1 MCGGRGTR
9 LDATK
14 EKPLFK
20 VAGRPMVDRVLDALE
35 GGIVERIYP
44 VVSPHAADTRDRLV
58 PQYETIETTGE
69 GYVADLRVAL
79 DDGRVARPVL
89 TVVADLPLL
98 APAQVNLVVERYDG
112 RHLTVCTPVA
122 LKEALDVSTDRTRG
136 HGGYELAPVGLNVIA
151 ANDTGTNETVDRN
164 DNDPLVDHNHQNV
177 IISDTTPATVRRT
190 EDEDLL
196 VSYDARLAVNVN
208 RLSDAAVAEV
218 LADGP

>member
-9 LDATK
+9 LDATV

-35 GGIVERIYP
+35 GGLVERIYP

-58 PQYETIETTGE
+58 PQYETIETAGE
-69 GYVADLRVAL
+69 GYVADLRAAL

-98 APAQVNLVVERYDG
+98 GPAQVNLAVEHYDG
-112 RHLTVCTPVA
+112 RHLTVCTPA
-122 LKEALDVSTDRTRG
+122 SLKEALDVSTDRTRG
-136 HGGYELAPVGLNVIA
+136 HGGYELAPVGLNIVA
-151 ANDTGTNETVDRN
+151 AKDTGTDETVVRN
-164 DNDPLVDHNHQNV
+164 DNGSVVGDNNRNT
-177 IISDTTPATVRRT
+177 IISDTILATFRRA
-190 EDEDLL
+190 EEEDLL